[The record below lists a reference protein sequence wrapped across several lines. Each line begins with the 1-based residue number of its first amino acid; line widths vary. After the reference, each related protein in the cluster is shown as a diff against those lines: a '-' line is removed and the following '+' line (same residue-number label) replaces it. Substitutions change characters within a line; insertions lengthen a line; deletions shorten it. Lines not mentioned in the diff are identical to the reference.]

1 MIVVGISYFG
11 KNSNQP
17 TSQEPIKI
25 GVILPLTGPY
35 GKIGED
41 AQKAIKLAT
50 KGENNIKL
58 VFEDSQF
65 EAKKAVSSYQ
75 KLTSIDNIDAL
86 INLDSV
92 SFAAIN
98 PLISEKKLLTLQIA
112 ESSTHDKDTVF
123 QIMPFS
129 YPLFSELGKVSGD
142 KYNKVAIVY
151 GNSDVF
157 IKDADFFKKGISKDK
172 IIYEAMLIP
181 GSDYRTEVT
190 KLLEKK
196 PEATTFFLAVEDG
209 IKFLKVLKDQ
219 MGNKRVDLICD
230 GNTELSISQFT
241 NAVGSDIFEGCLST
255 MLPKQTT
262 ENFKNAFKQEY
273 GADAGLF
280 SDYAYDS
287 ALIIKSIINQSKS
300 NWVNAIQSLSLN
312 GASGQ
317 IEFDINGTRLPAV
330 EVHIFRNGKF
340 EKI

>member
-1 MIVVGISYFG
+1 MR
-11 KNSNQP
+11 K
-17 TSQEPIKI
+17 
-25 GVILPLTGPY
+25 
-35 GKIGED
+35 
-41 AQKAIKLAT
+41 KAIKLAT

-157 IKDADFFKKGISKDK
+157 IKDADFFQKGISKDK

-196 PEATTFFLAVEDG
+196 PEATTFFLQ
-209 IKFLKVLKDQ
+209 LKMV
-219 MGNKRVDLICD
+219 
-230 GNTELSISQFT
+230 
-241 NAVGSDIFEGCLST
+241 
-255 MLPKQTT
+255 
-262 ENFKNAFKQEY
+262 
-273 GADAGLF
+273 
-280 SDYAYDS
+280 
-287 ALIIKSIINQSKS
+287 
-300 NWVNAIQSLSLN
+300 
-312 GASGQ
+312 
-317 IEFDINGTRLPAV
+317 
-330 EVHIFRNGKF
+330 
-340 EKI
+340 